1 MNANAAVL
9 PTEEGFEPAV
19 IGWLKE
25 ALNRKVFDAVLI
37 PVETPA
43 QDSFAYLLLQDPAIL
58 DQASPLPPIMPVQGG
73 KAIGR
78 LTMRG
83 TLNKRVAAVV
93 RPCEARAAVELTKLK
108 QAHLTNLSLITLD
121 CPGVLPLSV
130 YLEDPEAAGAHF
142 AEAAAQGDR
151 SPMRPTCQ
159 ICHRFSLAEAPATDL
174 HIGTLGNGDGAALIV
189 PGSLDGERILEQM
202 GATKETKGAG
212 QVPEMLE
219 RWSARVEE
227 LTAAQAERRAEAQA
241 QLQEEV
247 AGADKLLDIFSTC
260 INCHNCQRVCP
271 VCYCRQCYF
280 ESTALK
286 LPPENYLAR
295 AASRGALRFAPD
307 TLLFHLGRASHMAL
321 SCVSCGACEDACPM
335 DIPVGQVFSLLADR
349 AQEALGYVA
358 GRSIEDPLPL
368 VAYEMDELHNVEQ
381 PYLEIYREQEVQDA

>member
-1 MNANAAVL
+1 VNANAAVL
-9 PTEEGFEPAV
+9 PPEEGLEPAV

-25 ALNRKVFDAVLI
+25 ALTREVFDALLI

-43 QDSFAYLLLQDPAIL
+43 EDSFAYLLIQDPAIL
-58 DQASPLPPIMPVQGG
+58 DHASPLPPIMPVQGG

-83 TLNKRVAAVV
+83 NLSKRVAAVV
-93 RPCEARAAVELTKLK
+93 RPCEARAAIELTKLK
-108 QAHLTNLSLITLD
+108 QAHLTNLFLITID
-121 CPGVLPLSV
+121 CPGVLPLSN
-130 YLEDPEAAGAHF
+130 YLEDPEAGGACF
-142 AEAAAQGDR
+142 REAVAQGDR
-151 SPMRPTCQ
+151 LPMRPTCQ
-159 ICHRFSLAEAPATDL
+159 ICHRFSLTQAPGVDL
-174 HIGTLGNGDGAALIV
+174 HIGTLGNGDGAAVIV
-189 PGSLDGERILEQM
+189 PGSLEGERILERMEVTQDDE
-202 GATKETKGAG
+202 GPGTL
-212 QVPEMLE
+212 PEMLE

-227 LTAAQAERRAEAQA
+227 VTGAQTDRRRQAHAELR
-241 QLQEEV
+241 EEV
-247 AGADKLLDIFSTC
+247 SGADRLLDTFSSC

-295 AASRGALRFAPD
+295 AASKGALRFAPD

-335 DIPVGQVFSLLADR
+335 DIPVGQLFSLLADR

-358 GRSIEDPLPL
+358 GRSVVEPLPL
-368 VAYEMDELHNVEQ
+368 VAYEMEELHDVEQ
-381 PYLEIYREQEVQDA
+381 PYVEIYHEQEVQDA